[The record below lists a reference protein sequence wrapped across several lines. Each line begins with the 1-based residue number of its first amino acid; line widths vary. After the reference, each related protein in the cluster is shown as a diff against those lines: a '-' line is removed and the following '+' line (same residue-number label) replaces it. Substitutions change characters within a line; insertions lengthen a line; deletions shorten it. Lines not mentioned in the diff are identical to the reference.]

1 MLEAAPLLAVTV
13 LFIGTFLYGTAQL
26 QVKEI
31 LAGWETKRCEPSAL
45 LFAHLIAKEKDP
57 KANASDFAVENFQFC
72 IGKIIDASV
81 GLAMTPVMK
90 MFGEQ
95 MKATEP
101 IKDSTKNLQAG
112 ATGFIG
118 PLNKLFQVGWTK
130 FRAIGQAFAR
140 MYFKLYS
147 AFDRV
152 FGVAVSAIFG
162 GMAMYKTI
170 MNLMGF
176 VIQVVIAIIT
186 MLSVLIII
194 LWFVMWPVIPVV
206 LTMIGVLSATV
217 HAANVSGV
225 RGSFCVAPNTLIA
238 MRNGTY
244 RKVSELAPGDELEE
258 GVVEGILTTV
268 GEETSCFKIGPVV
281 LSGSHLV
288 LGPEGSWIP
297 ANLHPDAVV
306 WAQPPKIWY
315 CLNTSTHVWKTKSG
329 LVLRDWEELPD
340 GHDKEWEVLIHELLN
355 AGRMMCASSPGRGV
369 LGGGTRVYEMEKGP
383 VSLRS
388 ICIGDRVKDFDDTF
402 VRVLGVYQDN
412 EIAPVFGPNTAAWV
426 WDRTRRLWTHQ
437 IDSEGPSQAEDSRH
451 LITES
456 GTFVISGGIVVRDF
470 TEVGIG
476 RLSATAPFVAKVLS
490 H

>member
-1 MLEAAPLLAVTV
+1 MKKTAFNSLAIPMLLCLGALAGLCALLGSCGSKSPAGSTEPALVDEFIPIQTALVQQKNIALPLHTSGILTSSAEQRLSFKIGGIIRKVYVDEGDVVRAGQLLASMDKTEIDAQVAQAQQGLLKAERDLARV
-13 LFIGTFLYGTAQL
+13 EGLYRDSSATLELL
-26 QVKEI
+26 QNATTGRDV
-31 LAGWETKRCEPSAL
+31 
-45 LFAHLIAKEKDP
+45 AKET
-57 KANASDFAVENFQFC
+57 ARIASFNRQYAE
-72 IGKIIDASV
+72 IRATRGGKIIKK
-81 GLAMTPVMK
+81 LINE
-90 MFGEQ
+90 GE
-95 MKATEP
+95 
-101 IKDSTKNLQAG
+101 I
-112 ATGFIG
+112 TGPG
-118 PLNKLFQVGWTK
+118 MPALVLFETGTNDW
-130 FRAIGQAFAR
+130 
-140 MYFKLYS
+140 
-147 AFDRV
+147 
-152 FGVAVSAIFG
+152 
-162 GMAMYKTI
+162 
-170 MNLMGF
+170 
-176 VIQVVIAIIT
+176 VVKI
-186 MLSVLIII
+186 
-194 LWFVMWPVIPVV
+194 
-206 LTMIGVLSATV
+206 
-217 HAANVSGV
+217 NVSDRDWARLGLGMPAQIRMDAYEGV
-225 RGSFCVAPNTLIA
+225 TF
-238 MRNGTY
+238 NG
-244 RKVSELAPGDELEE
+244 KVSELAPGDELEE

-288 LGPEGSWIP
+288 LGPEGSWIS

-451 LITES
+451 LVTES

-470 TEVGIG
+470 TEVGIE

-490 H
+490 RK